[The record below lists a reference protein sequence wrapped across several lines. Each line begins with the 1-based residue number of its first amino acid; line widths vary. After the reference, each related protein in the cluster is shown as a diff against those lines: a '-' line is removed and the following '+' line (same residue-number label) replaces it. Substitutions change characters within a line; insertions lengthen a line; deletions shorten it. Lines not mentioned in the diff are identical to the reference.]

1 MGRLLEV
8 IAFLVF
14 CNLVYTMPVWDN
26 GMTLFSFDKSN
37 RLLVIRLKCYHIFY
51 SFSTSDTCN
60 ISNHSDMHNA

>member
-26 GMTLFSFDKSN
+26 GMTLFSFDE
-37 RLLVIRLKCYHIFY
+37 
-51 SFSTSDTCN
+51 STSDTCN
-60 ISNHSDMHNA
+60 ISNHSDMHDA

>member
-8 IAFLVF
+8 IEFLVF

-37 RLLVIRLKCYHIFY
+37 RLFVIRLKFY
-51 SFSTSDTCN
+51 RSFTLS
-60 ISNHSDMHNA
+60 